1 MKLIFGVLSM
11 IVAGIVLLAGAGVFS
26 LSMSELGNYK
36 QQTVTTLATG
46 IAYSVSAQ
54 MQIQEH
60 LVAQIAANEE
70 VVNALASA
78 DPLLIEKKALQMQS
92 FFPNVMKIRLLPASV
107 ESIDESTIP
116 IMGYAD
122 LEMVKRTLLAPQAA
136 IIQGEGASRHLAMT
150 AAIKQDGQTIGVVLA
165 SLRFDFLAD
174 ILANANIGDN
184 FVELN
189 QAGVVLMTA
198 GNTALKSK
206 RSLQMSLAHS
216 PWQLTYSAASVYKF
230 SSISLMT
237 AIVLGLGVFAS
248 ILLFAAYFYT
258 TALLKKDE
266 NKVLEAVKDLMTGK
280 ELGHYPM
287 QISEM
292 QAIISTLAQFKRI
305 LDNKQARSHLSED
318 DDDSLKL
325 GESDLL
331 ADADIFNP
339 TKISGKSTAMSMLK
353 KKN

>member
-1 MKLIFGVLSM
+1 
-11 IVAGIVLLAGAGVFS
+11 
-26 LSMSELGNYK
+26 
-36 QQTVTTLATG
+36 
-46 IAYSVSAQ
+46 
-54 MQIQEH
+54 
-60 LVAQIAANEE
+60 
-70 VVNALASA
+70 
-78 DPLLIEKKALQMQS
+78 
-92 FFPNVMKIRLLPASV
+92 MKIRLLPASV

-122 LEMVKRTLLAPQAA
+122 LEMVKRTLLTPQAA